1 MQIPTYSWGCLMGD
15 SIQHNQ
21 HAPHSLGDTYSMRRK
36 LFHILH
42 KPSPLNPVA
51 RYVNYV
57 LAVLI
62 LCNCSAVALETIPE
76 LAQAYKRQFL
86 IFEIISTFCFS
97 IEYLLRVWVCVE
109 QERFSHSRLGR
120 LRYMLTALPMLDL
133 VVVLSFLL
141 PFDLRFL
148 RIFRISRLL
157 QVLNLAHFDQSLK
170 TVLHA
175 IERRRTMLLV
185 SIFMMLIAIYFAAS
199 AVYILEYRAQPDKFS
214 SIPATFWW
222 ALTTLTTIG
231 YGDMFPITAPGKFV
245 ASIISIIGIGVFA
258 LPTAILTASILDS
271 TPAPEAD
278 KHPSTH
284 KRCPHCGENVN

>member
-1 MQIPTYSWGCLMGD
+1 MSHSFQ
-15 SIQHNQ
+15 QHQ
-21 HAPHSLGDTYSMRRK
+21 HELDAPKQANHLRRR

-42 KPSPLNPVA
+42 KPSPHNPVA

-57 LAVLI
+57 LAALI
-62 LCNCSAVALETIPE
+62 LFNCSAVALETIPE
-76 LAQAYKRQFL
+76 LAQAYKKQFL

-133 VVVLSFLL
+133 IVVMSFFL

-170 TVLHA
+170 SVLHA
-175 IERRRTMLLV
+175 VERRRTML
-185 SIFMMLIAIYFAAS
+185 
-199 AVYILEYRAQPDKFS
+199 
-214 SIPATFWW
+214 
-222 ALTTLTTIG
+222 
-231 YGDMFPITAPGKFV
+231 
-245 ASIISIIGIGVFA
+245 
-258 LPTAILTASILDS
+258 
-271 TPAPEAD
+271 
-278 KHPSTH
+278 
-284 KRCPHCGENVN
+284 